1 MRTTEPA
8 PFNFQ
13 QSHKGVDRPYL
24 DRENETKIVIKT
36 DKVEEARKKMS
47 VKPIRQPPSTKKWES
62 ICEY

>member
-24 DRENETKIVIKT
+24 DRENETKIVVKT

-47 VKPIRQPPSTKKWES
+47 VKPVR
-62 ICEY
+62 